1 MIRFFFIVATPLLTL
16 VLSFLISIDN
26 DGLDFFIK
34 VISLIFGLQIIGFIP
49 SFYLKS
55 EKYYDL
61 FGGITFASSI
71 ILISFLRFK
80 KITDLNIREI
90 ILAISV
96 LFWTI
101 RLSFFLFQRV
111 KRVGKDERFDSYK
124 FSFSKFLL
132 AWMTQG
138 LWVFICLLPVLIV
151 FSTPTNPELLYLTF
165 GGLIYFLGLVIE
177 IIADYQKTNHNKKN
191 EKERK
196 FISSGLWSKSR
207 HPNYFG
213 EFLIWTGITI
223 ICFPVFSGF
232 KYLGLMTP
240 IFIYLLLNYISGVN
254 LLEERAKEKWGNNP
268 EYIKYLKTTPKF
280 FPKIF

>member
-1 MIRFFFIVATPLLTL
+1 MIRFFFILGIPLLGLTL
-16 VLSFLISIDN
+16 SLLISADN
-26 DGLDFFIK
+26 DELYFLIK
-34 VISLIFGLQIIGFIP
+34 VISLIFGLQLTGFIP

-61 FGGITFASSI
+61 CGGLTFVSSI
-71 ILISFLRFK
+71 LLMLFLK
-80 KITDLNIREI
+80 SKMANDLNIREI
-90 ILAISV
+90 ILAICV

-111 KRVGKDERFDSYK
+111 KRVGKDVRFDNLK
-124 FSFSKFLL
+124 LSFSKFLL

-138 LWVFICLLPVLIV
+138 LWVFICLFPTLIV
-151 FSTPTNPELLYLTF
+151 FSSPTNNEIFYLIF
-165 GGLIYFLGLVIE
+165 GGLVYLVGLVTE
-177 IIADYQKTNHNKKN
+177 IIADYQKTIHNRRNNKHK
-191 EKERK
+191 K
-196 FISSGLWSKSR
+196 FITSGLWSISR

-232 KYLGLMTP
+232 KYLAFITP
-240 IFIYLLLNYISGVN
+240 IFIYFLLNYISGVN

-268 EYIKYLKTTPKF
+268 EYVKYLKTTPKF

>member
-1 MIRFFFIVATPLLTL
+1 MIRFFFIIAIPFLTM
-16 VLSFLISIDN
+16 VLSYSISMNNDELI
-26 DGLDFFIK
+26 FFIK
-34 VISLIFGLQIIGFIP
+34 VISTIFGIQIIGFIP

-55 EKYYDL
+55 EKYYDF
-61 FGGITFASSI
+61 FGGLTFVSSI
-71 ILISFLRFK
+71 SLISILKFK
-80 KITDLNIREI
+80 KSNDLSIREI

-96 LFWTI
+96 LIWTI
-101 RLSFFLFQRV
+101 RLTFFLFQRV

-138 LWVFICLLPVLIV
+138 LWVFMCLFPTLIV
-151 FSTPTNPELLYLTF
+151 FSSPDNDEILYLTF
-165 GGLIYFLGLVIE
+165 GGLIYSVGLVIE
-177 IIADYQKTNHNKKN
+177 IIADYQKTIFNKINNKN
-191 EKERK
+191 RK
-196 FISSGLWSKSR
+196 FISIGLWSKSR

-213 EFLIWTGITI
+213 EFLIWAGTTI

-232 KYLGLMTP
+232 KYVALITP
-240 IFIYLLLNYISGVN
+240 IFIYFLLNYISGVN

-268 EYIKYLKTTPKF
+268 DYIKYLKTTPRF

>member
-1 MIRFFFIVATPLLTL
+1 MVRFFFILTVPLLTL
-16 VLSFLISIDN
+16 LISFLISVDN
-26 DGLDFFIK
+26 NELDFFKKI
-34 VISLIFGLQIIGFIP
+34 ISLIFGLQLTGFIP

-61 FGGITFASSI
+61 FGGVSFISSI
-71 ILISFLRFK
+71 FLMLFL
-80 KITDLNIREI
+80 KIRITNDLSTREI
-90 ILAISV
+90 ILASCV
-96 LFWTI
+96 LLWTI

-111 KRVGKDERFDSYK
+111 KRVGKDVRFDNLK
-124 FSFSKFLL
+124 LSFSKFLL

-138 LWVFICLLPVLIV
+138 LWVFICLFPILVV
-151 FSTPTNPELLYLTF
+151 FSSPTNNEITYFAFGSLTYL
-165 GGLIYFLGLVIE
+165 IGLVIE
-177 IIADYQKTNHNKKN
+177 IIADYQKTIHNKLNNK
-191 EKERK
+191 KRK

-232 KYLGLMTP
+232 KYLALITP
-240 IFIYLLLNYISGVN
+240 IFIYFLLNYISGVN
-254 LLEERAKEKWGNNP
+254 LLEERATEKWGNNP
-268 EYIKYLKTTPKF
+268 EYVKYLKTTPKF

>member
-1 MIRFFFIVATPLLTL
+1 MVRIFFIFTVPLLTL
-16 VLSFLISIDN
+16 LISFLVSVDN
-26 DGLDFFIK
+26 SELDFFKKI
-34 VISLIFGLQIIGFIP
+34 ISLIFGLQIIGFFP

-61 FGGITFASSI
+61 FGGLSFISSI
-71 ILISFLRFK
+71 FLMLFL
-80 KITDLNIREI
+80 KIRITNDLSTREI
-90 ILAISV
+90 ILASCV
-96 LFWTI
+96 LLWTI
-101 RLSFFLFQRV
+101 RLSFFLFRRV
-111 KRVGKDERFDSYK
+111 KRVGKDVRFDNLK

-138 LWVFICLLPVLIV
+138 LWVFICLFPILVV
-151 FSTPTNPELLYLTF
+151 FSSPTNNDIMYLTIGGLLYLF
-165 GGLIYFLGLVIE
+165 GLLIE
-177 IIADYQKTNHNKKN
+177 IIADHQKTIHNKLNNKKR
-191 EKERK
+191 E

-232 KYLGLMTP
+232 KYLALITP
-240 IFIYLLLNYISGVN
+240 IFIYFLLNHISGVN

-268 EYIKYLKTTPKF
+268 EYVKYLKTTPKF

>member
-1 MIRFFFIVATPLLTL
+1 MIRLFFILVIPLITIFI
-16 VLSFLISIDN
+16 SFLISIDN
-26 DGLDFFIK
+26 NELMFFLK
-34 VISLIFGLQIIGFIP
+34 VIALIFGLQITGFIP

-61 FGGITFASSI
+61 FGGLSFVSSI
-71 ILISFLRFK
+71 FLMLFL
-80 KITDLNIREI
+80 KIRITNDLSTREI
-90 ILAISV
+90 ILASCV
-96 LFWTI
+96 LLWTI

-111 KRVGKDERFDSYK
+111 KRVGKDVRFDNLK
-124 FSFSKFLL
+124 LSFSKFLL

-138 LWVFICLLPVLIV
+138 LWVFICLFPILVV
-151 FSTPTNPELLYLTF
+151 FSSPTNNEITYFAFGSLTYL
-165 GGLIYFLGLVIE
+165 IGLVIE
-177 IIADYQKTNHNKKN
+177 IIADYQKTIHNKLNNK
-191 EKERK
+191 KRK

-232 KYLGLMTP
+232 KYLALITP
-240 IFIYLLLNYISGVN
+240 IFIYFLLNYISGVN
-254 LLEERAKEKWGNNP
+254 LLEERATEKWGNNP
-268 EYIKYLKTTPKF
+268 EYVKYLKTTPKF

>member
-1 MIRFFFIVATPLLTL
+1 MIRFFFILTIPLLTL
-16 VLSFLISIDN
+16 LLSFLISIDN
-26 DGLDFFIK
+26 NELDFFTK
-34 VISLIFGLQIIGFIP
+34 VISLIFGLQLTGFIP

-61 FGGITFASSI
+61 FGGLTFVSSI
-71 ILISFLRFK
+71 FLMLFL
-80 KITDLNIREI
+80 KIRITNDLSTREI
-90 ILAISV
+90 ILASCV
-96 LFWTI
+96 LLWTI

-111 KRVGKDERFDSYK
+111 KRVGKDVRFDNLK

-138 LWVFICLLPVLIV
+138 LWVFICLFPTLIV
-151 FSTPTNPELLYLTF
+151 FSSPTNNEIFYLIF
-165 GGLIYFLGLVIE
+165 GGLVYLVGLVTE
-177 IIADYQKTNHNKKN
+177 IIADYQKTIHNRLNNKQS
-191 EKERK
+191 E
-196 FISSGLWSKSR
+196 FITSGLWSMSR

-232 KYLGLMTP
+232 KYLGLITP

-254 LLEERAKEKWGNNP
+254 LLEERAKEKWGKDP
-268 EYIKYLKTTPKF
+268 EYVKYLKTTPKF

>member
-1 MIRFFFIVATPLLTL
+1 MIRFFFILSIPLLGL
-16 VLSFLISIDN
+16 MLSFLISANN
-26 DGLDFFIK
+26 DELYFFIK
-34 VISLIFGLQIIGFIP
+34 VISLIFGLQLIGFIP

-61 FGGITFASSI
+61 FGGLTFVSSI
-71 ILISFLRFK
+71 LLMLFLKFR
-80 KITDLNIREI
+80 IASDLNIREI
-90 ILAISV
+90 ILASYA
-96 LFWTI
+96 LLWTI

-111 KRVGKDERFDSYK
+111 KRVGRDVRFDNLK
-124 FSFSKFLL
+124 FSLSKFLL

-138 LWVFICLLPVLIV
+138 LWVFICLLPILVV
-151 FSTPTNPELLYLTF
+151 FSSPANNDVMYLTLGSLLYFF
-165 GGLIYFLGLVIE
+165 GLLIE
-177 IIADYQKTNHNKKN
+177 IIADYQKTIHNKLNDK
-191 EKERK
+191 KRK

-232 KYLGLMTP
+232 KYLSLITP
-240 IFIYLLLNYISGVN
+240 IFIYFLLNHISGVN
-254 LLEERAKEKWGNNP
+254 LLEERAKEKWGNDP
-268 EYIKYLKTTPKF
+268 EYVKYLKTIPKF

>member
-1 MIRFFFIVATPLLTL
+1 MIRFFFILGTPALTL
-16 VLSFLISIDN
+16 MLSFIVSTDN
-26 DGLDFFIK
+26 NELGFFIK
-34 VISLIFGLQIIGFIP
+34 VITLIFGLQLTGFIP

-61 FGGITFASSI
+61 FGGLTFISSI
-71 ILISFLRFK
+71 LLMLFLKFK
-80 KITDLNIREI
+80 IKSDLNIREI

-111 KRVGKDERFDSYK
+111 KRVGKDKRFDNYK

-138 LWVFICLLPVLIV
+138 LWVFICLFPILIV
-151 FSTPTNPELLYLTF
+151 FSSPANDEIIYLAF
-165 GGLIYFLGLVIE
+165 GGLIYLVGMVIE
-177 IIADYQKTNHNKKN
+177 IIADYQKTAHNKLNNK
-191 EKERK
+191 KRK
-196 FISSGLWSKSR
+196 FISSGLWSRSR

-232 KYLGLMTP
+232 KYLALITP
-240 IFIYLLLNYISGVN
+240 IFIYFLLNYISGVN
-254 LLEERAKEKWGNNP
+254 LLEERAKEMWGNNP
-268 EYIKYLKTTPKF
+268 EYVKYFKTTPKF

>member
-1 MIRFFFIVATPLLTL
+1 MIRFLFVLVIPLFSLM
-16 VLSFLISIDN
+16 LSFLISIDN
-26 DGLDFFIK
+26 NELDFFIK

-61 FGGITFASSI
+61 FGGLTFVSSI
-71 ILISFLRFK
+71 LLMLFFK
-80 KITDLNIREI
+80 FKIASDLNIREI
-90 ILAISV
+90 ILAICV

-111 KRVGKDERFDSYK
+111 KRIGKDERFDNYK

-138 LWVFICLLPVLIV
+138 LWVFICLFPILIV
-151 FSTPTNPELLYLTF
+151 FSSPVNDEIIYLAF
-165 GGLIYFLGLVIE
+165 GGLIYLVGMVIE
-177 IIADYQKTNHNKKN
+177 IIADYQKTAHNKLNNK
-191 EKERK
+191 KRK
-196 FISSGLWSKSR
+196 FISSGLWSRSR

-213 EFLIWTGITI
+213 EFLIWAGITI
-223 ICFPVFSGF
+223 ICFPVLSGF
-232 KYLGLMTP
+232 KYLALITP
-240 IFIYLLLNYISGVN
+240 IFIFFLLNYISGVN

-268 EYIKYLKTTPKF
+268 DYQKYLKITPKF

>member
-1 MIRFFFIVATPLLTL
+1 MIRFFFILGIPLLGL
-16 VLSFLISIDN
+16 MLSFLISADN
-26 DGLDFFIK
+26 DEFYFLIK
-34 VISLIFGLQIIGFIP
+34 VISLIFGLQLIGFIP

-61 FGGITFASSI
+61 CGGLTFVSSI
-71 ILISFLRFK
+71 LLMLFLK
-80 KITDLNIREI
+80 SKMVNDLNIREI
-90 ILAISV
+90 ILAICV

-111 KRVGKDERFDSYK
+111 KRVGKDVRFDNLK
-124 FSFSKFLL
+124 LSFSKFLL

-138 LWVFICLLPVLIV
+138 LWVFICLFPILVV
-151 FSTPTNPELLYLTF
+151 FSSPTNNDIMYLTLGGLLYLF
-165 GGLIYFLGLVIE
+165 GLLIE
-177 IIADYQKTNHNKKN
+177 IIADYQKTIHNKLNNKKR
-191 EKERK
+191 E

-232 KYLGLMTP
+232 KYLALITP
-240 IFIYLLLNYISGVN
+240 IFIYFLLNHISGVN

-268 EYIKYLKTTPKF
+268 EYVKYLKTTPKF

>member
-1 MIRFFFIVATPLLTL
+1 MCT
-16 VLSFLISIDN
+16 
-26 DGLDFFIK
+26 
-34 VISLIFGLQIIGFIP
+34 
-49 SFYLKS
+49 
-55 EKYYDL
+55 
-61 FGGITFASSI
+61 
-71 ILISFLRFK
+71 
-80 KITDLNIREI
+80 
-90 ILAISV
+90 
-96 LFWTI
+96 FWTI

-111 KRVGKDERFDSYK
+111 KRVGKDVRFDNLK

-138 LWVFICLLPVLIV
+138 LWVFICLFPILVV
-151 FSTPTNPELLYLTF
+151 FSSPTNNDIMYLIF
-165 GGLIYFLGLVIE
+165 GGLVYLFGLLIE
-177 IIADYQKTNHNKKN
+177 IIADYQKTIHNKLNNKKR
-191 EKERK
+191 E

-232 KYLGLMTP
+232 KYLALITP
-240 IFIYLLLNYISGVN
+240 IFIYFLLNHISGVN

-268 EYIKYLKTTPKF
+268 EYVKYLKTTPKF

>member
-1 MIRFFFIVATPLLTL
+1 MIRFFFILAVPLTTTL
-16 VLSFLISIDN
+16 ISFLISIDN
-26 DGLDFFIK
+26 NELMFFLK
-34 VISLIFGLQIIGFIP
+34 VIALIFGLQTTGFIP

-61 FGGITFASSI
+61 FGGLTFLSSI
-71 ILISFLRFK
+71 FLISFLRFEE
-80 KITDLNIREI
+80 TNYLSVREI

-96 LFWTI
+96 LLWTT

-111 KRVGKDERFDSYK
+111 KRIGKDERFDNYK

-138 LWVFICLLPVLIV
+138 LWVFICLFPILIV
-151 FSTPTNPELLYLTF
+151 FSSPANDEIKYLTL
-165 GGLIYFLGLVIE
+165 GGLIYLIGLLIE
-177 IIADYQKTNHNKKN
+177 IIADYQKTIHNKIN
-191 EKERK
+191 TRERK
-196 FISSGLWSKSR
+196 FISSGLWSRSR

-213 EFLIWTGITI
+213 EFLIWAGITI
-223 ICFPVFSGF
+223 ICFPVLSGF
-232 KYLGLMTP
+232 KYLALITP
-240 IFIYLLLNYISGVN
+240 IFIFFLLNYISGVN

-268 EYIKYLKTTPKF
+268 DYQKYLKITPKF

>member
-1 MIRFFFIVATPLLTL
+1 MLRFIFILAIPILTIA
-16 VLSFLISIDN
+16 LSFLISTDDN
-26 DGLDFFIK
+26 QLYFFIK
-34 VISLIFGLQIIGFIP
+34 VISLIFAIQVIGFIP

-61 FGGITFASSI
+61 FGGLTFVSSI
-71 ILISFLRFK
+71 LLMLFLKFK
-80 KITDLNIREI
+80 INSDLNIREI
-90 ILAISV
+90 ILASCV
-96 LFWTI
+96 LLWTI

-111 KRVGKDERFDSYK
+111 KRVGKDVRFDNLK
-124 FSFSKFLL
+124 LSFSKFLL

-138 LWVFICLLPVLIV
+138 LWVFICLFPILVV
-151 FSTPTNPELLYLTF
+151 FSSPANNEITYFAFGSLTYL
-165 GGLIYFLGLVIE
+165 IGLVIE
-177 IIADYQKTNHNKKN
+177 IIADYQKTIHNKLNNK
-191 EKERK
+191 KHK

-232 KYLGLMTP
+232 KYLALITP
-240 IFIYLLLNYISGVN
+240 IFIYFLLNYISGIN

-268 EYIKYLKTTPKF
+268 EYVKYLKTTPKF

>member
-1 MIRFFFIVATPLLTL
+1 
-16 VLSFLISIDN
+16 
-26 DGLDFFIK
+26 
-34 VISLIFGLQIIGFIP
+34 VIALIFGLQITGFIP

-61 FGGITFASSI
+61 FGGLSFISSI
-71 ILISFLRFK
+71 FLMLFL
-80 KITDLNIREI
+80 KIRITNDLSTREI
-90 ILAISV
+90 ILATCVI
-96 LFWTI
+96 LWTI

-111 KRVGKDERFDSYK
+111 KRVGKDVRFDNLK

-138 LWVFICLLPVLIV
+138 LWVFMCLLPILTV
-151 FSTPTNPELLYLTF
+151 FSSPTNNEIFYLSLGVF
-165 GGLIYFLGLVIE
+165 IYLIGLFIE
-177 IIADYQKTNHNKKN
+177 IIADYQKTTHNKINNK
-191 EKERK
+191 KRK
-196 FISSGLWSKSR
+196 FISSGLWSRSR

-223 ICFPVFSGF
+223 ICFPVFSGL
-232 KYLGLMTP
+232 KYLALVTP
-240 IFIYLLLNYISGVN
+240 FFIYFLLNYISGVN

-268 EYIKYLKTTPKF
+268 EYVKYSKTTPKF

>member
-1 MIRFFFIVATPLLTL
+1 MVRFFFILTVPLLTL
-16 VLSFLISIDN
+16 LISFLVSVDN
-26 DGLDFFIK
+26 NELDFFKKI
-34 VISLIFGLQIIGFIP
+34 ISLIFGLQLTGFIP

-61 FGGITFASSI
+61 FGGVSFISSI
-71 ILISFLRFK
+71 FLMLFL
-80 KITDLNIREI
+80 KIRITNDLSTREI
-90 ILAISV
+90 ILASCV
-96 LFWTI
+96 LLWTI

-111 KRVGKDERFDSYK
+111 KRVGKDVRFDNLK

-138 LWVFICLLPVLIV
+138 LWVFICLLPILVV
-151 FSTPTNPELLYLTF
+151 FSSPTSNDIMYLTLGGLLYFF
-165 GGLIYFLGLVIE
+165 GLLIE
-177 IIADYQKTNHNKKN
+177 IIADYQKTIHNKLNNKKR
-191 EKERK
+191 E

-232 KYLGLMTP
+232 KYLALITP
-240 IFIYLLLNYISGVN
+240 IFIYFLLNNISGVN
-254 LLEERAKEKWGNNP
+254 LLEERAKEKWGKDP
-268 EYIKYLKTTPKF
+268 EYVKYLKTTPKF

>member
-1 MIRFFFIVATPLLTL
+1 MVRFFFILTIPLITL
-16 VLSFLISIDN
+16 ITSFIITTDN
-26 DGLDFFIK
+26 NELEFFVK
-34 VISLIFGLQIIGFIP
+34 VISLIFGLQLVGFIP

-55 EKYYDL
+55 EKYFDL
-61 FGGITFASSI
+61 FGGLSFVFSI
-71 ILISFLRFK
+71 LLMSFL
-80 KITDLNIREI
+80 KIRITSNLSNREI

-96 LFWTI
+96 LLWTI
-101 RLSFFLFQRV
+101 RLSVFLFQRV
-111 KRVGKDERFDSYK
+111 KRVGKDERFDKYK

-138 LWVFICLLPVLIV
+138 LWVFICLFPTLIV
-151 FSTPTNPELLYLTF
+151 FSSPTNNEIVYLIF
-165 GGLIYFLGLVIE
+165 GGLIYLIGLFTE
-177 IIADYQKTNHNKKN
+177 IIADYQKTIHNKLN
-191 EKERK
+191 NHRI
-196 FISSGLWSKSR
+196 FISSGLWSMSR

-232 KYLGLMTP
+232 KYLAFITP
-240 IFIYLLLNYISGVN
+240 IFIYFLLNYISGVN

-268 EYIKYLKTTPKF
+268 EYVKYLKTTPKF

>member
-1 MIRFFFIVATPLLTL
+1 MVRFFFILTVPLLTL
-16 VLSFLISIDN
+16 LISFLVSVDN
-26 DGLDFFIK
+26 NELDFFKKI
-34 VISLIFGLQIIGFIP
+34 ISLIFGLQLTGFIP

-61 FGGITFASSI
+61 FGGVSFISSI
-71 ILISFLRFK
+71 FLMLFL
-80 KITDLNIREI
+80 KIRITNDLSTREI
-90 ILAISV
+90 ILASCV
-96 LFWTI
+96 LLWTI

-111 KRVGKDERFDSYK
+111 KRVGKDVRFDNLK

-138 LWVFICLLPVLIV
+138 LCVFICLLPILVV
-151 FSTPTNPELLYLTF
+151 FSSPTSNDIMYLTLGGLLYFF
-165 GGLIYFLGLVIE
+165 GLLIE
-177 IIADYQKTNHNKKN
+177 IIADYQKTIHNKLNNKKR
-191 EKERK
+191 E

-232 KYLGLMTP
+232 KYLALITP
-240 IFIYLLLNYISGVN
+240 IFIYFLLNNISGVN

-268 EYIKYLKTTPKF
+268 EYVKYLKNTPKF

>member
-1 MIRFFFIVATPLLTL
+1 MVRIFFIFTVPLLTL
-16 VLSFLISIDN
+16 LISFLVSVDYSE
-26 DGLDFFIK
+26 LDFFKKI
-34 VISLIFGLQIIGFIP
+34 ISLIFGLQIIGFFP

-61 FGGITFASSI
+61 FGGLSFISSI
-71 ILISFLRFK
+71 FLMLFL
-80 KITDLNIREI
+80 KIRITNDLSTREI
-90 ILAISV
+90 ILASCV
-96 LFWTI
+96 LLWTI
-101 RLSFFLFQRV
+101 RLSFFLFRRV
-111 KRVGKDERFDSYK
+111 KRVGKDVRFDNLK

-138 LWVFICLLPVLIV
+138 LWVFICLFPILVV
-151 FSTPTNPELLYLTF
+151 FSSPTNNDIMYLTIGGLLYLF
-165 GGLIYFLGLVIE
+165 GLLIE
-177 IIADYQKTNHNKKN
+177 IIADHQKTIHNKLNNKKR
-191 EKERK
+191 E

-232 KYLGLMTP
+232 KYLALITP
-240 IFIYLLLNYISGVN
+240 IFIYFLLNHISGVN

-268 EYIKYLKTTPKF
+268 EYVKYLKTTPKF

>member
-1 MIRFFFIVATPLLTL
+1 MVRFFFILTVPLLTL
-16 VLSFLISIDN
+16 LISFLVSVDN
-26 DGLDFFIK
+26 NELDFFKKI
-34 VISLIFGLQIIGFIP
+34 ISLIFGLQLTGFIP

-61 FGGITFASSI
+61 FGGVSFISSI
-71 ILISFLRFK
+71 FLMLFL
-80 KITDLNIREI
+80 KIRITNDLSTREI
-90 ILAISV
+90 ILASCV
-96 LFWTI
+96 LLWTI

-111 KRVGKDERFDSYK
+111 KRVGKDVRFDNLK

-138 LWVFICLLPVLIV
+138 LWVFICLLPILVV
-151 FSTPTNPELLYLTF
+151 FSSPTSNDIMYLTLGGLLYFF
-165 GGLIYFLGLVIE
+165 GLLIE
-177 IIADYQKTNHNKKN
+177 IIADYQKTIHNKLNNKKR
-191 EKERK
+191 E

-232 KYLGLMTP
+232 KYLALITP
-240 IFIYLLLNYISGVN
+240 IFIYFLLNNISGVN

-268 EYIKYLKTTPKF
+268 EYVKYLKNTPKF

>member
-1 MIRFFFIVATPLLTL
+1 MVRIFFILIIPILTL
-16 VLSFLISIDN
+16 LISFLVSADN
-26 DGLDFFIK
+26 NELDFFKKI
-34 VISLIFGLQIIGFIP
+34 ISIIFGLQLTGFIP

-61 FGGITFASSI
+61 FGGLSFISSI
-71 ILISFLRFK
+71 FLMLFL
-80 KITDLNIREI
+80 KIRITNDLSTREI
-90 ILAISV
+90 ILASFV
-96 LFWTI
+96 LLWTI

-111 KRVGKDERFDSYK
+111 KRVGKDVRFDNLK
-124 FSFSKFLL
+124 LSFSKFLL

-138 LWVFICLLPVLIV
+138 LWVFICLFPILVV
-151 FSTPTNPELLYLTF
+151 FSSPTNNEITYFAFGSVTYL
-165 GGLIYFLGLVIE
+165 IGLVIE
-177 IIADYQKTNHNKKN
+177 IIADYQKTIHNKLNNK
-191 EKERK
+191 KGK

-232 KYLGLMTP
+232 KYLALITP
-240 IFIYLLLNYISGVN
+240 IFIYFLLNYISGVN
-254 LLEERAKEKWGNNP
+254 LLEERAKEKWGKDP
-268 EYIKYLKTTPKF
+268 EYLKYLKTTPKF

>member
-1 MIRFFFIVATPLLTL
+1 MVRFFFILTVPLLTL
-16 VLSFLISIDN
+16 LISFLVSVDN
-26 DGLDFFIK
+26 NELDFFKKI
-34 VISLIFGLQIIGFIP
+34 ISLIFGLQLTGFIP

-61 FGGITFASSI
+61 FGGVSFISSI
-71 ILISFLRFK
+71 FLMLFL
-80 KITDLNIREI
+80 KIRITNDLSTREI
-90 ILAISV
+90 ILASCV
-96 LFWTI
+96 LLWTI

-111 KRVGKDERFDSYK
+111 KRIGKDVRFDNLK
-124 FSFSKFLL
+124 LSFSKFLL

-138 LWVFICLLPVLIV
+138 LWVFICLFPILVV
-151 FSTPTNPELLYLTF
+151 FSSPTNNEITYFAFGSLTYL
-165 GGLIYFLGLVIE
+165 IGLVIE
-177 IIADYQKTNHNKKN
+177 IIADYQKTIHNKLNNK
-191 EKERK
+191 KRK

-232 KYLGLMTP
+232 KYLALITP
-240 IFIYLLLNYISGVN
+240 IFIYFLLNYISGVN

-268 EYIKYLKTTPKF
+268 EYVKYLKTTPKF

>member
-1 MIRFFFIVATPLLTL
+1 MIRFFFILSIPLLGL
-16 VLSFLISIDN
+16 MLSFLISANN
-26 DGLDFFIK
+26 DELYFFIK
-34 VISLIFGLQIIGFIP
+34 VISLIFGLQLIGFIP

-61 FGGITFASSI
+61 FGGLTFVSSI
-71 ILISFLRFK
+71 LLMLFLKFR
-80 KITDLNIREI
+80 IASDLNIREI
-90 ILAISV
+90 ILASYA
-96 LFWTI
+96 LLWTI

-111 KRVGKDERFDSYK
+111 KRVGKDVRFDNLK
-124 FSFSKFLL
+124 FSLSKFLL

-138 LWVFICLLPVLIV
+138 LWVFICLLPILVV
-151 FSTPTNPELLYLTF
+151 FSSPANNDVMYLTLGSLLYFF
-165 GGLIYFLGLVIE
+165 GLLIE
-177 IIADYQKTNHNKKN
+177 IIADYQKTIHNKLNDK
-191 EKERK
+191 KRK

-232 KYLGLMTP
+232 KYLSLITP
-240 IFIYLLLNYISGVN
+240 IFIYFLLNHISGVN
-254 LLEERAKEKWGNNP
+254 LLEERAKEKWGNDP
-268 EYIKYLKTTPKF
+268 EYVKYLKTIPKF